1 MRSCAF
7 SNYSLHIIEEKDKMV
22 IKTNPVQCAGENPL
36 CICVLCLLA
45 RQRGDGLKLMFVQR
59 VCLIRT
65 HYACEN
71 ILLSFP
77 GLSEGSG
84 VLPDGPLKASEGGRI
99 MFITTLSPSDGP
111 MAEIDW
117 RFGERFIILF
127 NGTANITEPEY
138 EGRISLWTST
148 GSLELRNL
156 SVNESGQYQVFVKP
170 KGGRVTTGITQLEV
184 YGEQRLDIIKIMSLQ
199 N

>member
-1 MRSCAF
+1 MYLCVVSV
-7 SNYSLHIIEEKDKMV
+7 SS
-22 IKTNPVQCAGENPL
+22 AG
-36 CICVLCLLA
+36 
-45 RQRGDGLKLMFVQR
+45 GGGGLRLMFVHR

-65 HYACEN
+65 HYACEESSQN

-77 GLSEGSG
+77 GLGEGSG

-117 RFGERFIILF
+117 RFGKRYITLF

-156 SVNESGQYQVFVKP
+156 SLNESGQYEVFVKP
-170 KGGRVTTGITQLEV
+170 KGGRVTPGLTQLEV